1 MLLEMFW
8 GTTWELGELD
18 KNPMGNLSEQGKK
31 PKTPL
36 QFPQEN
42 AIYMG
47 QSVLPWRKLA
57 SEMAKK

>member
-1 MLLEMFW
+1 
-8 GTTWELGELD
+8 
-18 KNPMGNLSEQGKK
+18 MGKSWEQGKK

-47 QSVLPWRKLA
+47 QKCILPSRKLA